1 MLAIKFNF
9 SLTDYIANHKKQLIT
24 FSLFLLTLILTTAY
38 SGDALAGGAGSVDD
52 GEAFFKEFYEMI
64 EGAAT
69 GYLGRG
75 LAIAG
80 GIVGLAYG
88 AGQGRAMIAGVGV
101 VLAVFGALGPAII
114 DGIFT
119 SALI

>member
-1 MLAIKFNF
+1 MT
-9 SLTDYIANHKKQLIT
+9 LTSSKKVSEFLIAHKKQLVV
-24 FSLFLLTLILTTAY
+24 FSLLLLV
-38 SGDALAGGAGSVDD
+38 ALVAAFPADVFAGGAESADNLNNT
-52 GEAFFKEFYEMI
+52 FFKEFYDMV

-88 AGQGRAMIAGVGV
+88 AGQGKAMIAGVGV
-101 VLAVFGALGPAII
+101 VLAVFGVLGPSII
-114 DGIFT
+114 EGIFT
-119 SALI
+119 AGLIA